1 MKNSLIIS
9 VLAAFFAG
17 LLIAGCTVPGENAKE
32 GRFSISPTVQ
42 VCFAHGNVADD
53 GRTLCTN
60 QWDYGGLFGWGTGAN
75 PNLTTDD
82 SSAYATFDDWGN
94 YIDGGWRTLTADEW
108 EYILEQRPNAKEKL
122 AGATVND
129 VHGLVLLPDEWTMP
143 EGCSFNPQATWDAN
157 IYTAE
162 QWNQMENN
170 GAIFL
175 PAAGCRYGTENP
187 IEGKHLSYSTSTPES
202 GYKAVVVCC
211 ASGLGVMTGITTRST
226 GQSVRLAKDI

>member
-1 MKNSLIIS
+1 MKKTLINTT
-9 VLAAFFAG
+9 LAAFVAG
-17 LLIAGCTVPGENAKE
+17 LLIVGCSGTEKKAKE
-32 GRFSISPTVQ
+32 GRFSVSPTAQ
-42 VCFAHGNVADD
+42 VCFAHGNVADG
-53 GRTLCTN
+53 GRTFCAN

-75 PNLTTDD
+75 PGITTED

-108 EYILEQRPNAKEKL
+108 KYILEQRPNANEKV

-129 VHGLVLLPDEWTMP
+129 VHGLVLLPDEWTLP
-143 EGCSFNPQATWDAN
+143 EGCSLNTQTTWDAN
-157 IYTAE
+157 AYTAE
-162 QWNQMENN
+162 QWAQMENN

-202 GYKAVVVCC
+202 GYAAVVVCC
-211 ASGLGVMTGITTRST
+211 VSGLGVTTGITTRST
-226 GQSVRLAKDI
+226 GQSVRLAREI